1 MVIGT
6 EIMTINNELS
16 MSKSALHTI
25 RIAYE
30 RWMRQGAKNNRI
42 SLRVPSVSNSRGV
55 PACNM
60 CKYEFW
66 IDLLF
71 YRRVFIFRSFLF
83 FASFFFTAL
92 VWHLMT

>member
-16 MSKSALHTI
+16 MSKSALHAI

-42 SLRVPSVSNSRGV
+42 SLQSQIQGECLRVICVNMNS
-55 PACNM
+55 
-60 CKYEFW
+60 E
-66 IDLLF
+66 LT
-71 YRRVFIFRSFLF
+71 
-83 FASFFFTAL
+83 SFFTDVFGVDRL
-92 VWHLMT
+92 YFLRLFSSLL